1 MISRA
6 VCAISGYHA
15 HTTLGGNTTRTR
27 ESLNMLAST
36 WRGGAEFTLD
46 QIPDP
51 EPAEGQVLVEIDT
64 TGICGTDVHITQ
76 GLFPSEC
83 PKVIGHEA
91 SGVII
96 DVGRGV
102 DRKRIGERV
111 IANGTTPC
119 YECWVC
125 RNWHYGR
132 CPNSDGGPSNGFFA
146 ERAAVPSRAA
156 VKMPDDLATELGALT
171 EPAACCL
178 SGVEMLDIPYRAT
191 GLVIGAGL
199 MGLFTIAFLKSHGVE
214 TLVASEM
221 IPVRREMA
229 AQLGADILH
238 DPAEQPLEEL
248 TAELTGDIGGFDIT
262 AEAVGKPELVA
273 KCIANTR
280 VRGQSL
286 MIGVSPKG
294 SPLPVDLMDM
304 HYREIKLMGAFGQ
317 GSVSH
322 KVPAELLRM
331 NLDGVI
337 SGTFPLSRV
346 ADGIDA
352 SARGEGVKFTISPN
366 MH

>member
-1 MISRA
+1 
-6 VCAISGYHA
+6 
-15 HTTLGGNTTRTR
+15 
-27 ESLNMLAST
+27 MLAST
-36 WRGGAEFTLD
+36 WRGGPEFTLD

-51 EPAEGQVLVEIDT
+51 EPSEGQVLVEIDT

-76 GLFPSEC
+76 GLFPSDC

-111 IANGTTPC
+111 CLSGTNHC
-119 YECWVC
+119 YECWNC
-125 RNWHYGR
+125 RNWSYGR
-132 CPNSDGGPSNGFFA
+132 CTNASGGGPSNGFYA
-146 ERAAVPSRAA
+146 ERAAIPARSAT
-156 VKMPDDLATELGALT
+156 KLPDGLPTDLGALT

-199 MGLFTIAFLKSHGVE
+199 MGLFTAAFLKSHGVE
-214 TLVASEM
+214 TLVVSE
-221 IPVRREMA
+221 PFAVRRDMA
-229 AQLGADILH
+229 TQFGADVLH

-248 TAELTGDIGGFDIT
+248 TAELTGEARGFDVT

-273 KCIANTR
+273 KCVENTR
-280 VRGQSL
+280 VRGQTL
-286 MIGVSPKG
+286 MIGVSPEE
-294 SPLPVDLMDM
+294 SQLPTDLREM

-322 KVPAELLRM
+322 RVPAELLKM
-331 NLDGVI
+331 NLDDVI
-337 SGTFPLSRV
+337 SGTFPLSQV

-352 SARGEGVKFTISPN
+352 SARGDGVKFAINPN
-366 MH
+366 VH